1 MGAIASRPAVLT
13 IWLSNRRYNV
23 YPGIPA
29 TFSTELLMWWN
40 TLQPQWRRSDT
51 GPLPLKDYSGALGKA
66 LRKDGPNGII
76 TVLIGLMWWGQ
87 GSLSTKEAALWRAM
101 VADVRACIHA
111 LMPSSSV

>member
-13 IWLSNRRYNV
+13 IWLSNRHYNV

-29 TFSTELLMWWN
+29 TFLTELLTWWN
-40 TLQPQWRRSDT
+40 ALQPQWRRSDT
-51 GPLPLKDYSGALGKA
+51 GPLPLKDYSGALSKA
-66 LRKDGPNGII
+66 LRKDGPNGIV